1 MLNYSLPKRVINKA
15 VNIGSTDD
23 EDSQTI
29 TLYFIELI
37 IIFSNII
44 KYYKIINKSKDSSRS
59 IALLL
64 VIYNR
69 IRSYFP

>member
-23 EDSQTI
+23 QDSQTI
-29 TLYFIELI
+29 TLYFIKLI

-44 KYYKIINKSKDSSRS
+44 KYYKIINKSLDSSRS
-59 IALLL
+59 EALLL
-64 VIYNR
+64 IINHR
-69 IRSYFP
+69 IRSYYS

>member
-15 VNIGSTDD
+15 VNIGSTNDQ
-23 EDSQTI
+23 DSQTI
-29 TLYFIELI
+29 TLYFINII

-44 KYYKIINKSKDSSRS
+44 KYYKIINKSIDFSRS
-59 IALLL
+59 EALHL

-69 IRSYFP
+69 IRSYYS

>member
-23 EDSQTI
+23 QDSQTI
-29 TLYFIELI
+29 TLYFIKLI
-37 IIFSNII
+37 IIFSNMII
-44 KYYKIINKSKDSSRS
+44 FYKIIIQYIDSSRS
-59 IALLL
+59 EALLL

-69 IRSYFP
+69 LRSNSS